1 MEMIFTMTEEEMVR
15 LYQFLSHEYG
25 NLDRPMKEVLH
36 KLEKTLFNSL
46 TISQIESLQNKTAGE
61 S

>member
-1 MEMIFTMTEEEMVR
+1 MEMIFKMTEEEMVR

-25 NLDRPMKEVLH
+25 NLDRPMKEILY
-36 KLEKTLFNSL
+36 KLEKTLFSTL
-46 TISQIESLQNKTAGE
+46 TISQIESLQSKYTGE